1 MSKVSIIIPV
11 YNAEK
16 TLCRC
21 LDSLVVQTYEDVEI
35 ILVMM
40 ALLIVVGIFVKH
52 IEINILRLY

>member
-21 LDSLVVQTYEDVEI
+21 LDSLVAQTYED
-35 ILVMM
+35 
-40 ALLIVVGIFVKH
+40 
-52 IEINILRLY
+52 IEINSLRFH